1 MKILLLDIETAP
13 HVTYVWSLWPE
24 SINHENIVTEGYTL
38 CWSAKFLGENK
49 IYSGNLRDG
58 NAPEMLAPLYSLLN
72 EADAVVHYN
81 GSKFDMPTLN
91 KDFLLFSWNPPAPI
105 TQIDL
110 LKVVRKNFKFP
121 SNKLDYVCK
130 KLGLGNKIKTGGLSL
145 WKGCIDGDP
154 ESWAKMIA
162 YNIHDVELLEALYHR
177 LVGWIKNVPNHN
189 LKTQGTVCP
198 NCGSKHLH
206 SRGYHHTKSTTY
218 RRFVCKS
225 CGKWSRSRLTDK
237 VIIKPEVVS
246 I

>member
-38 CWSAKFLGENK
+38 CWSAKFLGESAV
-49 IYSGNLRDG
+49 YSGSLKSSS
-58 NAPEMLAPLYSLLN
+58 APEMLAPLYNLLN

-81 GSKFDMPTLN
+81 GTKFDMPILN
-91 KDFLLFSWNPPAPI
+91 KDFLTFCWQPTAPI

-130 KLGLGNKIKTGGLSL
+130 MLGIGNKIKTGGLGL
-145 WKGCIDGDP
+145 WKGCMEGDP
-154 ESWAKMIA
+154 ESWDKMIT
-162 YNIHDVELLEALYHR
+162 YNNHDVQLLEALFER
-177 LVGWIKNVPNHN
+177 LKGWIKNIPNYG
-189 LKTQGTVCP
+189 LRDKDTVCP
-198 NCGSKHLH
+198 NCGSKHIH
-206 SRGYHHTKSTTY
+206 NRGYHHTKSATY
-218 RRFVCKS
+218 RRFVCQS
-225 CGKWSRSRLTDK
+225 CGKWSRSRLTDR
-237 VIIKPEVVS
+237 VIIKPELVS